1 MPVLKVG
8 ARRVHLFGSSRGGW
22 YPDAEV
28 ARFLAQ
34 SRRLE
39 SRRTVDSFFNRPTGI
54 NDGELT
60 GIESPD
66 TDRGP
71 AVPLDEVVR
80 QGWPGVKI
88 THRGNPRKREREKER
103 KRVGTMEPPVKRGT
117 DARWTKI
124 AMVRREKKRVRRN
137 DERKG
142 RETLTERD
150 RERRNLWY

>member
-88 THRGNPRKREREKER
+88 THRGNPRKREREKESWNDGASCKTRHRRSLNKDRDGPMR
-103 KRVGTMEPPVKRGT
+103 KN
-117 DARWTKI
+117 A
-124 AMVRREKKRVRRN
+124 
-137 DERKG
+137 
-142 RETLTERD
+142 
-150 RERRNLWY
+150 